1 MALSPTLWD
10 PECGLTY
17 AEWLRDKNLQTRPTG
32 WTNATRDV
40 VHEGVDS
47 AGQRFKVTRDQ
58 LGNDVKQFGSDGQS
72 VRINSPETVR
82 AAIPRPTHT
91 KEEG

>member
-1 MALSPTLWD
+1 MALSPTLCD
-10 PECGLTY
+10 RSCGLTY
-17 AEWLRDKNLQTRPTG
+17 AEWLRSKNLQTRPNG

-40 VHEGVDS
+40 VTEGVDS

-58 LGNDVKQFGSDGQS
+58 LGNDVKQFGTDGQS
-72 VRINSPETVR
+72 VRINRPETVR
-82 AAIPRPTHT
+82 AVIPRPPQS